1 MTESLQY
8 QKQIDELL
16 NLPQQM
22 WLLGAGISK
31 DAGIPLMYPLT
42 DRVEAILE
50 GDDKEAFEAIRNELP
65 ELAHVEHVMSHIGDM
80 IAIAER
86 TKSQTIEIGG
96 KKRKATDLHKLHG
109 NIQSAIRDTMRWGY
123 FLAQLRT

>member
-42 DRVEAILE
+42 DRVEAILK
-50 GDDKEAFEAIRNELP
+50 GDDKLVFEAIRKEEMLT
-65 ELAHVEHVMSHIGDM
+65 V
-80 IAIAER
+80 
-86 TKSQTIEIGG
+86 
-96 KKRKATDLHKLHG
+96 
-109 NIQSAIRDTMRWGY
+109 
-123 FLAQLRT
+123 